1 MTHPQLRP
9 FLAPLSP
16 LLALSSALPPILP
29 NIIRAVSPTPRFGTE
44 AEIGSG
50 GESMARFL
58 ETRTMDVDEV
68 GEAVCVGI
76 ERGLGGVYGVDGLKR
91 LAG

>member
-1 MTHPQLRP
+1 
-9 FLAPLSP
+9 
-16 LLALSSALPPILP
+16 
-29 NIIRAVSPTPRFGTE
+29 
-44 AEIGSG
+44 
-50 GESMARFL
+50 MARFL

-76 ERGLGGVYGVDGLKR
+76 ERGLGGIYGVDGLKR